1 MFNGSKITSVL
12 LAYISKYY
20 YLCITIITITILT
33 AMKVRQANGDAPRV
47 NNYCTA
53 REYEVFVLIAK
64 NEMYKAGDTISG
76 EVLKNK
82 TVGKAWKITE
92 CDRRDGG
99 KVSIIDT
106 NGVQKTL
113 VFVDGGR
120 QTTGKTETAKTTE
133 TETSNNN
140 NNNNNDN
147 NNGNMATT
155 NNNNSNDMMQIASL
169 FANIQKEAYNNGYKT
184 AEEESAD
191 KVAKLVAEIEA
202 MKENGAGTVINITI
216 NGQTRQ
222 EKPEHVLN
230 ENIEDIVTCLAGG
243 ENVFLWGPAGAG
255 KNVIAEDAA
264 KILGVKFFYMNTV
277 YTKYDIIGFTDA
289 NGNYV
294 PTAFVNWLKND
305 DGGLYLADEICT
317 NSPEANIA
325 YNALLANG
333 YIVLQN
339 GEVLKKT
346 DKHYFVA
353 ADNTNGLGATEE
365 YNGRYKMDDS
375 TRDRFAF
382 FEVNYDAA
390 VEKSLVGEKTD
401 ILEFIYDVRKVCA
414 ACHFSMTLGYRC
426 IKALKEHYNEDAGK
440 MLVRYILKGR
450 EHDTDFISEL
460 KRRATGTTK
469 YHTALGNL

>member
-1 MFNGSKITSVL
+1 M
-12 LAYISKYY
+12 
-20 YLCITIITITILT
+20 YLCNRNNNNNTYNT
-33 AMKVRQANGDAPRV
+33 MKVRQTNGDAPRM

-64 NEMYKAGDTISG
+64 NEAYKAGDTISG
-76 EVLKNK
+76 ETLKNK
-82 TVGKAWKITE
+82 TIGREWKITE

-99 KVSIIDT
+99 RVTIID
-106 NGVQKTL
+106 NKGNEKTL
-113 VFVDGGR
+113 VFSDNGTPR
-120 QTTGKTETAKTTE
+120 TTKETTKTETTNETNNETTTTTNE
-133 TETSNNN
+133 TKET
-140 NNNNNDN
+140 ND
-147 NNGNMATT
+147 MTT
-155 NNNNSNDMMQIASL
+155 NNTNNDMMQIAGI
-169 FANIQKEAYNNGYKT
+169 FANIQKDAYNNGYQK
-184 AEEESAD
+184 AQEEAAD
-191 KVAKLVAEIEA
+191 KVAQLEQEIKD
-202 MKENGAGTVINITI
+202 MKDNGSGTVINITI

-222 EKPEHVLN
+222 ERPEHVLN
-230 ENIEDIVTCLAGG
+230 ENITDIVKCLSDG

-264 KILGVKFFYMNTV
+264 KILGVEFFYMNTV

-294 PTAFVNWLKND
+294 PTAFVNWLKNT

-339 GEVLKKT
+339 GEVLRKT

-365 YNGRYKMDDS
+365 YNGRYKMEDS

-382 FEVNYDAA
+382 FEVKYDAA
-390 VEKSLVGEKTD
+390 VEKSLVSDKTD
-401 ILEFIYDVRKVCA
+401 ILEFVYDMRKACA
-414 ACHFSMTLGYRC
+414 ACRVSMILGYRC
-426 IKALKEHYNEDAGK
+426 IKALTNHYDEDAEK

-450 EHDTDFISEL
+450 EHDTDLLNEI
-460 KRRATGTTK
+460 KRRISGTTK
-469 YHTALGNL
+469 YHNALKNL

>member
-1 MFNGSKITSVL
+1 MRREIELSTFAVQ
-12 LAYISKYY
+12 
-20 YLCITIITITILT
+20 IITITTI

-64 NEMYKAGDTISG
+64 GETYKAGDIISG

-99 KVSIIDT
+99 KVSIVDT
-106 NGVQKTL
+106 NGVEKTL
-113 VFVDGGR
+113 VFTEVGR
-120 QTTGKTETAKTTE
+120 QTTGKTETAKTTKTTE

-140 NNNNNDN
+140 NNNDN
-147 NNGNMATT
+147 NRATT
-155 NNNNSNDMMQIASL
+155 NNNSNDMMQIASL
-169 FANIQKEAYNNGYKT
+169 FANIQKEAYNNGYTEAQKE
-184 AEEESAD
+184 AAD

-230 ENIEDIVTCLAGG
+230 ENIEDIVRCLSGG

-294 PTAFVNWLKND
+294 PTAFVNWLKNA

-382 FEVNYDAA
+382 FEVRYDAA

-401 ILEFIYDVRKVCA
+401 ILEFIYDLRKVCA
-414 ACHFSMTLGYRC
+414 ACHFSMILGYRC

-460 KRRATGTTK
+460 KRRLSGTTK
-469 YHTALGNL
+469 YHEAFGNL